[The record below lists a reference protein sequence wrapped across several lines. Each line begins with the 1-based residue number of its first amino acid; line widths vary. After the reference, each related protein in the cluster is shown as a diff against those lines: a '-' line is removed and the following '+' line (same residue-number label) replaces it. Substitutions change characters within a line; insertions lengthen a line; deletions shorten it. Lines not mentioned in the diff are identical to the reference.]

1 MSDRTRARH
10 RGVVY
15 CVWTVLEGDP
25 PTVVNVMVA
34 LLASVPLYSF
44 SIRSIEATARK
55 RQDVR
60 SPAPAP
66 HPGAEHPAEAGTAGP
81 TAEPQHA

>member
-1 MSDRTRARH
+1 M
-10 RGVVY
+10 VY

-60 SPAPAP
+60 SPAPAL
-66 HPGAEHPAEAGTAGP
+66 HPGAERPAEAGITGP